1 MFFCA
6 ESLSISVKS
15 KLNDISKGYICITYY
30 LKTVLILLKQFYL
43 FI

>member
-15 KLNDISKGYICITYY
+15 KINDNTQRTNCITICFE
-30 LKTVLILLKQFYL
+30 TVLVLLKQFYL
-43 FI
+43 FK

>member
-15 KLNDISKGYICITYY
+15 KINDKTQRTNCITIRFE
-30 LKTVLILLKQFYL
+30 TVLLLLKQFYL
-43 FI
+43 FK